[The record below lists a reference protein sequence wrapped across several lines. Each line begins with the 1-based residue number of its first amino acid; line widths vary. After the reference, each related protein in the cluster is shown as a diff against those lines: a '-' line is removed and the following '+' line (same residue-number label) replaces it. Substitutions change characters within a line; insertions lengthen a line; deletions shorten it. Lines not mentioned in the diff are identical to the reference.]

1 MPFFFFFL
9 KFTAKISL
17 RIDSWEEER
26 QPAGRVP
33 MDWRRETQCQSGDGD
48 EGTAG
53 EPWKMETGH
62 RLVTDWAENQKDVR
76 IRGSESQQVSSGAA
90 GGWYG
95 HPLGGGAQKQPHRF
109 EGSC

>member
-1 MPFFFFFL
+1 
-9 KFTAKISL
+9 
-17 RIDSWEEER
+17 
-26 QPAGRVP
+26 
-33 MDWRRETQCQSGDGD
+33 MDWGRETKCQSASHRDRD

-62 RLVTDWAENQKDVR
+62 GLVTDWAESQKDVR

-90 GGWYG
+90 GVWYR